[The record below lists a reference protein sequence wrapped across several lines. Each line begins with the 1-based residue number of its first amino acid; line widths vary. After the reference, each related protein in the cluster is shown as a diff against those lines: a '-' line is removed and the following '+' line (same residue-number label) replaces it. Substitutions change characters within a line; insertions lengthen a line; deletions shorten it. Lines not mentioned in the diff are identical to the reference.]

1 MKRVRFSSHAVG
13 LLVAIA
19 TVGGI
24 IWNAPTAT
32 AQEPILQEQG
42 NLESLLGRHIFS
54 GTAGQ
59 EVVISLMSN
68 DFSGGLTI
76 LGPNG
81 TELVSNEGFSRDPS
95 VSSLFLTLPSDG
107 DYTIVA
113 RSPFGAPGDYTIQ
126 VRVATPYDEAYERG
140 NSFLLQG
147 NYQEAIDA
155 FTEAI
160 SLDPSQP
167 AAHLNLA
174 DAIYGEATRLQ
185 PDELETIAANYLRAA
200 ELYEEQGNM
209 EQAEML
215 REQVRFLQEISTGGF

>member
-19 TVGGI
+19 TVGSI
-24 IWNAPTAT
+24 AWNAPTAT
-32 AQEPILQEQG
+32 AQDSILQEQG
-42 NLESLLGRHIFS
+42 VLESLVGRHVFS

-59 EVVISLMSN
+59 AVVISIMST

-76 LGPNG
+76 LDPTG
-81 TELVSNEGFSRDPS
+81 TELVSNEGFARDPN
-95 VSSLFLTLPSDG
+95 VSTVFVTLPSDG

-113 RSPFGAPGDYTIQ
+113 RSPFGAPGDYTVQ

-140 NSFLLQG
+140 NQLLLQG
-147 NYQEAIDA
+147 NYREAIEA
-155 FTEAI
+155 FEEAV

-167 AAHLNLA
+167 AAYLNLA
-174 DAIYGEATRLQ
+174 DAVYGEATRLQ
-185 PDELETIAANYLRAA
+185 PNELESISSNYLRAA
-200 ELYEEQGNM
+200 DLYEAQGNL
-209 EQAEML
+209 EQAEIL